1 MIIFFVGA
9 STFTLFSLIWD
20 SIDMLL
26 NYVGYILFGHHRN
39 AKLLKLGWTAR
50 DLGDS

>member
-9 STFTLFSLIWD
+9 STSTLFSLIWN

-39 AKLLKLGWTAR
+39 AKLFKFGWTAR